1 MSSTLRV
8 VECFVS
14 LQGESTFAGLP
25 CAFIRLAG
33 CNLRCA
39 WCDTAYAWEPE
50 AGEERPIPELV
61 AWAED
66 SGVPMVEVTGGEPLL
81 QAATPELLRRLQ
93 AAGFTVLLETNGAVP
108 LDRVPPGVH
117 RIMDR
122 KLPASGMADRHLAAN
137 YQLLTP
143 EDEIKFV
150 VADAL
155 DYDFMRREIE
165 TFRLPERTPKLLA
178 SPVWGRLEPAE
189 LAAWILRDRLPV
201 RFQLQL
207 HKIIWSPE
215 LRGV

>member
-1 MSSTLRV
+1 MSAGLRV
-8 VECFVS
+8 VECFTS

-33 CNLRCA
+33 CNLRCS
-39 WCDTAYAWEPE
+39 WCDTDYAWETG
-50 AGEERPIPELV
+50 AGEERTIPELV
-61 AWAED
+61 AWAES
-66 SGVPMVEVTGGEPLL
+66 SGVPVAEVTGGEPLL
-81 QAATPELLRRLQ
+81 QEAAPELLRQLQ
-93 AAGFTVLLETNGAVP
+93 VAGFVVLLETNGALP
-108 LDRVPPGVH
+108 LDRVPSGVH

-122 KLPASGMADRHLAAN
+122 KLPSSGMADRHLAAN

-165 TFRLPERTPKLLA
+165 TYRLPERTPKLLA